1 MNLKNLTAAT
11 GVSKSFARRPL
22 GTLGSLQRPSALRG
36 VPLQGVAPWR
46 WALLGGVL
54 GGVMT
59 LLLCAP
65 AQWLALAVALA
76 SHDQVQLQ
84 QARGTL
90 WQGSA
95 QVVLTGGVGSRDAQA
110 LPGRIAWT
118 LQPLSASPQLALR
131 SDCCMPAPLIL
142 SVTPS
147 WDGVQLQLSDTPSTW
162 PAALLTGLG
171 APWNT
176 LQPEGDLSLV
186 PQQLRL
192 QWQNGRWNV
201 QGSLQ
206 LTAHNMAS
214 RLTPLKPIGTYQV
227 DITTA
232 VASSGTLDVKL
243 STVSGGLLLSGQGQ
257 WRGQRLQFQGE
268 ASAAPDHEAALDNLL
283 SIIGRR
289 QGARSLL
296 SWG

>member
-1 MNLKNLTAAT
+1 MPLKTFTAAT
-11 GVSKSFARRPL
+11 GLSKSFALEAL
-22 GTLGSLQRPSALRG
+22 GAFERPSKRRTLPPHAA
-36 VPLQGVAPWR
+36 APWR
-46 WALLGGVL
+46 WALLGGAL
-54 GGVMT
+54 GALMT
-59 LLLCAP
+59 LLLYAP
-65 AQWLALAVALA
+65 AQWLAQAVALA
-76 SHDQVQLQ
+76 SHDQAQLQ
-84 QARGTL
+84 EARGTV

-95 QVVLTGGVGSRDAQA
+95 QVVLTGGAGSRDAKA
-110 LPGRIAWT
+110 LPGRISWT

-131 SDCCMPAPLIL
+131 SDCCMPAPLL
-142 SVTPS
+142 LRVSPT
-147 WDGVQLQLSDTPSTW
+147 WDGAQLQLSDTPSIW

-176 LQPEGDLSLV
+176 LQPEGDLSVV

-192 QWQNGRWNV
+192 EWRSGRFNV
-201 QGSLQ
+201 QGSLK

-232 VASSGTLDVKL
+232 AASGTLDVKL

-257 WRGQRLQFQGE
+257 WRGQHLHFQGE
-268 ASAAPDHEAALDNLL
+268 ATAAPDHEAVLDNLL

>member
-1 MNLKNLTAAT
+1 MSLKTFTAAT
-11 GVSKSFARRPL
+11 GLSKSSKSFAL
-22 GTLGSLQRPSALRG
+22 GALGALERPSKRRTLTPQAA
-36 VPLQGVAPWR
+36 APWR
-46 WALLGGVL
+46 WALLGALL
-54 GGVMT
+54 GGMMT
-59 LLLCAP
+59 LLLYAP
-65 AQWLALAVALA
+65 AQWLAQAVALA
-76 SHDQVQLQ
+76 SHGQVQLQ
-84 QARGTL
+84 EARGTV

-95 QVVLTGGVGSRDAQA
+95 QVVLTGGAGSRDAQA
-110 LPGRIAWT
+110 LPGHISWT
-118 LQPLSASPQLALR
+118 LQPLSANPQLALR
-131 SDCCMPAPLIL
+131 SDCCMPTPLLLRI
-142 SVTPS
+142 SPA
-147 WDGVQLQLSDTPSTW
+147 WDGAQLQLSDTPSTW

-192 QWQNGRWNV
+192 QWQSGRFSV
-201 QGSLQ
+201 QGSLK
-206 LTAHNMAS
+206 LTAHHMAS

-227 DITTA
+227 DITTSA
-232 VASSGTLDVKL
+232 TASGTLDVKL
-243 STVSGGLLLSGQGQ
+243 STVSGSLLLSGQGQ
-257 WRGQRLQFQGE
+257 WQGQRLHFQGE

>member
-1 MNLKNLTAAT
+1 MTLTALTANSD
-11 GVSKSFARRPL
+11 VS
-22 GTLGSLQRPSALRG
+22 
-36 VPLQGVAPWR
+36 APWR
-46 WALLGGVL
+46 WALIGAVL
-54 GGVMT
+54 GT
-59 LLLCAP
+59 LGTALIFAP

-76 SHDQVQLQ
+76 TSERLQLQ

-95 QVVLTGGVGSRDAQA
+95 QVVLTGGAGSRDAQA

-118 LQPLSASPQLALR
+118 LQPMPWAEPLTLR
-131 SDCCMPAPLIL
+131 SDCCLPAPLQVRI
-142 SVTPS
+142 SAH
-147 WDGVQLQLSDTPSTW
+147 WGGAQLQVSDTPSTW

-176 LQPEGDLSLV
+176 LQPEGDLTLT
-186 PQQLRL
+186 PQQLSL
-192 QWQNGRWNV
+192 QWRAGQWRA

-206 LTAHNMAS
+206 VTARNMAS
-214 RLTPLKPIGTYQV
+214 RLSTIKPMGTYQV

-232 VASSGTLDVKL
+232 GAPLGAADVKL
-243 STVSGGLLLSGQGQ
+243 STVTGSLLLSGQGQ
-257 WRGQRLQFQGE
+257 WQGQRLRFQGE
-268 ASAAPDHEAALDNLL
+268 ASAAPEHEAALNNLL